1 MELAEQ
7 QSSASLKGVRMTK
20 KAGELN
26 REKFIAWVDE
36 MKSQDSPDW
45 NRFFYNGKLSPAA
58 VAAEIKIGK
67 DAFKIKN
74 NPKLRELFDRLQDE
88 LSESGIYHKRNSR
101 LKVEE
106 VVEKQPSENE
116 EEVTDSAKIRD
127 LKRANRRL
135 QNENAKLAA
144 EIAKL
149 SEFKEVLVEMNLWK

>member
-1 MELAEQ
+1 
-7 QSSASLKGVRMTK
+7 MTK

-45 NRFFYNGKLSPAA
+45 NRFFYDGKLSPAA

-67 DAFKIKN
+67 DAFKRKN
-74 NPKLRELFDRLQDE
+74 NPKLREMFDELQDE
-88 LSESGIYHKRNSR
+88 LSESGIYHKRISR

-106 VVEKQPSENE
+106 VVENQPSENV

-127 LKRANRRL
+127 
-135 QNENAKLAA
+135 
-144 EIAKL
+144 
-149 SEFKEVLVEMNLWK
+149 